1 MKIRRLRSKILTA
14 LGVWWSGAGSAPW
27 CGRLAA
33 GFARPPTNRIAA
45 SLGRN
50 YRITRTLRVIADE
63 VTEQMKVAMKAK
75 DTARLATIRLIRSS
89 FANAAIDLK
98 VPQLKDE
105 QAVAVLR
112 KMAKMRADSIKMYT
126 DGGALDRAE
135 AERAELAIIESW
147 LPTMADED
155 TMRRWVREAIA
166 AVGADNVGKVMGALM
181 KAHKAEV
188 DGEMAQRLV
197 KEEIAK
203 AKP

>member
-1 MKIRRLRSKILTA
+1 
-14 LGVWWSGAGSAPW
+14 
-27 CGRLAA
+27 
-33 GFARPPTNRIAA
+33 
-45 SLGRN
+45 
-50 YRITRTLRVIADE
+50 
-63 VTEQMKVAMKAK
+63 MKVAMKAK

-98 VPQLKDE
+98 VPQLNDE

-147 LPTMADED
+147 LPTMADEE
-155 TMRRWVREAIA
+155 TTRQWVQEAIA
-166 AVGADNVGKVMGALM
+166 AVGPDNVGKVMGALM

-188 DGEMAQRLV
+188 DGGMAQRLV

-203 AKP
+203 AKA